1 MEVLKILIIN
11 LLFFGFLLMVLH
23 GKYSKYTHLPVII
36 AITFPLAFFITLT
49 QESKESGIYEEQ
61 SKHLKKIERDSLK
74 DLNESIFFEK
84 CNYFKENHK
93 GLLSLTNLVCSTE
106 KGNKLISYKFIAN
119 SPVTVLVR
127 DDFAYKYTDF
137 QNKKRLVLLNVL
149 KYSFFSLIPE
159 FRDSINKKI
168 NEHVNGVTYLEIVE
182 QMPLFYKYESF
193 GQCEAFNCGI
203 AFEVVPGNQL
213 PEGKFYVVKPYS
225 EGDK

>member
-11 LLFFGFLLMVLH
+11 LLFFSFLVFALCAKH
-23 GKYSKYTHLPVII
+23 SKYKHISVILVLI
-36 AITFPLAFFITLT
+36 FPLGCFIIY
-49 QESKESGIYEEQ
+49 EKKESAIYEAQ
-61 SKHLKKIERDSLK
+61 SKHINKIESDSIK

-93 GLLSLTNLVCSTE
+93 GLLSLANLVCSTE
-106 KGNKLISYKFIAN
+106 KGNKIISYKFIAN

-168 NEHVNGVTYLEIVE
+168 NEHVTGVTYLEIVE

-225 EGDK
+225 EGVK